1 MGGHGKGSDGDGM
14 RSVIRDWIC
23 LECLR
28 LGEVAVCFDKAKHL
42 REDHADGLATPRDMI
57 PVYESGK
64 VDPRS
69 CWRLLQVQ
77 KEAVHQAL
85 DALPRDHAEH
95 LGRILDAVD
104 RILPEQCGGTPAP
117 EQS

>member
-1 MGGHGKGSDGDGM
+1 M

-28 LGEVAVCFDKAKHL
+28 SGKVEVCFDNKAKHL

-57 PVYESGK
+57 PVYESGE

-77 KEAVHQAL
+77 KEAFHQAL

-95 LGRILDAVD
+95 LRRILDAVN
-104 RILPEQCGGTPAP
+104 RFLPEQCGGTPAS
-117 EQS
+117 EQG

>member
-1 MGGHGKGSDGDGM
+1 M

-28 LGEVAVCFDKAKHL
+28 SGKVEICFDKAQHL
-42 REDHADGLATPRDMI
+42 REDHADGSATPRDMI
-57 PVYESGK
+57 PVYDSGR

-85 DALPRDHAEH
+85 DALPRDHAGH
-95 LGRILDAVD
+95 LRRILEAVD
-104 RILPEQCGGTPAP
+104 RLLPEECGGTPAP

>member
-1 MGGHGKGSDGDGM
+1 M
-14 RSVIRDWIC
+14 RSVIRDWVC

-28 LGEVAVCFDKAKHL
+28 SGKVEVCFDKAKHL

-57 PVYESGK
+57 PVYGSGK

-77 KEAVHQAL
+77 KEAIYHAL
-85 DALPRDHAEH
+85 DALPPDYAEH
-95 LGRILDAVD
+95 LRRVMKAVD
-104 RILPEQCGGTPAP
+104 RFSPEECGGTPAP
-117 EQS
+117 EHT